1 MLRYLNFIVYRFVS
15 EQKRQAVIQQ
25 TRFRSTVFL
34 CSEFKL
40 GNIYSVVNLCGNF
53 YLRDLFLRIAE
64 KNTQK
69 SQKLELTR
77 KNFVPHGK

>member
-1 MLRYLNFIVYRFVS
+1 MQYRNVYFQTILRYLNFIVYRFVS

-40 GNIYSVVNLCGNF
+40 GNIYSGVNLCGNF

-64 KNTQK
+64 KK
-69 SQKLELTR
+69 R
-77 KNFVPHGK
+77 KNRKN